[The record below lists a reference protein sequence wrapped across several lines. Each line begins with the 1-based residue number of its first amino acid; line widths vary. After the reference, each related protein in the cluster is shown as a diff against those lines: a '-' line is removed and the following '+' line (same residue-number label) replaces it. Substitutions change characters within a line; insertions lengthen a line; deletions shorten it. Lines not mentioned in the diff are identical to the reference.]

1 MVSNEK
7 VEEER
12 LKRSWIRFGLVT
24 PLLAALVVTVWGAI
38 SVTPAYAWSI
48 HAECD
53 ENGRVVGEIGVP
65 VAGSF
70 DIYVPDHRPS
80 EGFWV
85 EIPGSRQ
92 KITVVAGKEG
102 GMVSFGPL
110 DISNARDGINLIRVE
125 QTATPEKSD
134 SFKPCSKSPTPTLTS
149 TATVT
154 ATATNTPM
162 KTSTPVTPTET
173 NTPKPKTHTPTRT
186 STPPVTFTAM
196 PPTNTPVPPT
206 ATPAPCKSKICL
218 PETGMGTG
226 GISKNPPLSFSV
238 LAVIL
243 TAILGGT
250 LAVIGVRVRPN

>member
-1 MVSNEK
+1 M
-7 VEEER
+7 
-12 LKRSWIRFGLVT
+12 KRSWIRLVLVT
-24 PLLAALVVTVWGAI
+24 PLLALSLVTVWGAI

-70 DIYVPDHRPS
+70 DIYVTDHRPS

-110 DISNARDGINLIRVE
+110 DISNARGGINSIRVE

-134 SFKPCSKSPTPTLTS
+134 SFKPCTKPPTPTSTS

-154 ATATNTPM
+154 ATVTNTPT
-162 KTSTPVTPTET
+162 KTSTPVTPTV
-173 NTPKPKTHTPTRT
+173 T
-186 STPPVTFTAM
+186 STPTT
-196 PPTNTPVPPT
+196 PTSTSVPSSATSTTVPPSAT
-206 ATPAPCKSKICL
+206 STRVVAITTTHVVPIATPKIVL
-218 PETGMGTG
+218 PQTGTGPETVN
-226 GISKNPPLSFSV
+226 GISNGTKVKIALDLV
-238 LAVIL
+238 LAV
-243 TAILGGT
+243 ALGGMLVVT
-250 LAVIGVRVRPN
+250 FVYVPYRN